1 MVGRDH
7 EDDRL
12 VLQAAGRKATGV
24 ANAEPDGEVE
34 RARADGVEQRARR
47 LLVHVQAQA
56 GMPRRERL
64 EELAEPYQAP
74 AERPID
80 TSPTSPRGDRARRLD
95 GRLRGLQGRARRLEQ
110 GHARLGQGDAP
121 RRALEQPRAELVL
134 EPRDRRAQ
142 GLLGDVQPLGGPR
155 EVQLLRDGDEIAE
168 LPELDIHTTGV

>member
-1 MVGRDH
+1 M
-7 EDDRL
+7 
-12 VLQAAGRKATGV
+12 
-24 ANAEPDGEVE
+24 P
-34 RARADGVEQRARR
+34 RADGVEERASR

-64 EELAEPYQAP
+64 EELPEPVPGAGGE
-74 AERPID
+74 AHRHVAD
-80 TSPTSPRGDRARRLD
+80 LAGGDRARRLD
-95 GRLRGLQGRARRLEQ
+95 GRVRGLQGRARRLEQ

-142 GLLGDVQPLGGPR
+142 GLLGDVQPLGGAG